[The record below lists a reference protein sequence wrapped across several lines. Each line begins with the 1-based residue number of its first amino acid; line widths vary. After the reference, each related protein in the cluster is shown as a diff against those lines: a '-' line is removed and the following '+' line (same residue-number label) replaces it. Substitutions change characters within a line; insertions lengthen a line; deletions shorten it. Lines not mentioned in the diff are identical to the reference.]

1 MNDRLAEDLV
11 RLAMEEAVFAVAD
24 GNPPFGAILVDAD
37 GAIVARAH
45 NTQVSDSDPT
55 AHAEINALRAGG
67 AARGSPDLAGWRIVV
82 NAEPC
87 SMCASAIV
95 KAGIAELVYGAPH
108 EPHLDPYLPVTEVL
122 ARAAW
127 PPEITTGVLAEEC
140 AAQVAA
146 ARSVV
151 DRPPVD

>member
-1 MNDRLAEDLV
+1 MRDQLAEDLV
-11 RLAMEEAVFAVAD
+11 RLAMEEAVFAIAE

-45 NTQVSDSDPT
+45 NTQVSGSDPT

-67 AARGSPDLAGWRIVV
+67 TLRGSPDLAGWYLVV

-108 EPHLDPYLPVTEVL
+108 EPHLDPYLPVADVL

-127 PPEITTGVLAEEC
+127 PPRITALVLAEEC
-140 AAQVAA
+140 AAQIAA
-146 ARSVV
+146 AR
-151 DRPPVD
+151 DAAAGPPVD